1 MKLILFLLFPLLI
14 FADVKYEFVRYVG
27 DGSAQDTITASTID
41 TISMVIIIN
50 FDATDFVYIRTASVD
65 SITGTEPKT
74 SSTKDSLC
82 WKFPHNDVMTT
93 KTGILRWDGNDVII
107 GSSITTTSNNFGM
120 WVFSD
125 PTEEVLVTGYW
136 KGDGT
141 TPHQEVSTGYGSSFE
156 ALFTFASDYIG
167 ISEGAIWGQSG
178 FRFIGD
184 RGSDDIS
191 NNDPGL
197 FYARQ
202 ATFRKMNQSNEW
214 YIFFGLKENT
224 TYCRIFDYVGDAGAN
239 DTLLHSPATS
249 FTSFFMFAQPWPAGS
264 IVSSGIV
271 HGGTSMA
278 DTTFELLLA
287 SGCTVDEGA
296 QADIV
301 KEMVDSLIIK
311 GGGVLDLVGVT
322 SKFVFFGEATGGIT
336 PPPVAGQGRPPFPCE
351 GNTQKTQKGNTTWQ
365 KRY

>member
-1 MKLILFLLFPLLI
+1 MRLILFLLFPLLI

-50 FDATDFVYIRTASVD
+50 FDATDFVYIRTASID
-65 SITGTEPKT
+65 SISGTEPKT

-82 WKFPHNDVMTT
+82 FKFPHNDVMTT

-107 GSSITTTSNNFGM
+107 GSSVTTNTNNFGM

-141 TPHQEVSTGYGSSFE
+141 TPYQEVSTGYNNSFE
-156 ALFTFASDYIG
+156 ALFTFASDHIG
-167 ISEGAIWGQSG
+167 ISEGAIWGKSG

-191 NNDPGL
+191 NNDAGS
-197 FYARQ
+197 FRAQQ
-202 ATFRKMNQSNEW
+202 ATFRKMNQANEW
-214 YIFFGLKENT
+214 YIYFGMKVNT
-224 TYCRIFDYVGDAGAN
+224 TYGRIFDYVGDGGTN
-239 DTLLHSPATS
+239 DTLLHSPADD
-249 FTSFFMFAQPWPAGS
+249 FDSFFMFAQPFPAGS
-264 IVSSGIV
+264 VVSTGIV

-278 DTTFELLLA
+278 DTTFELLTA
-287 SGCTVDEGA
+287 SGSTVDEGA

-311 GGGVLDLVGVT
+311 GGGALDAVGAT
-322 SKFVFFGEATGGIT
+322 SKFVFFGEATGSIST
-336 PPPVAGQGRPPFPCE
+336 PPVAGQGRPPHPCE
-351 GNTQKTQKGNTTWQ
+351 GNTTKTQKGNITWE